1 MPPIFINTDNSNP
14 KDKLYSA
21 SVAGAVA
28 AELEKKMQEMVV
40 KVIEKDSTFTTNKI
54 KNAKGYSIR
63 LKVAKLETEGRE
75 AKCSLS
81 GEILLYPQVTYSK
94 EGNGE
99 QMLSTGMRGSARATG
114 RFAAID
120 CVESI
125 TEDLIKKAIPIM
137 RADIGNR

>member
-1 MPPIFINTDNSNP
+1 MPPIFVNTDNTNP
-14 KDKLYSA
+14 NDKLFRA

-28 AELEKKMQEMVV
+28 AELEKKMQETVV
-40 KVIEKDSTFTTNKI
+40 KIIEKDSTFTTNKI

-75 AKCSLS
+75 TKCSLA
-81 GEILLYPQVTYSK
+81 GEILLYPQTTYSK

-120 CVESI
+120 RHLEPGARHVRNDSPAHRRK
-125 TEDLIKKAIPIM
+125 DH
-137 RADIGNR
+137 